1 MIRAWAVDDPLLEG
15 FAPWHW
21 ADEPSYGERM
31 ERGMRDM
38 PETVSVYTELGLRIK
53 HAAAAAAAA
62 AGAGA
67 AAAPL

>member
-1 MIRAWAVDDPLLEG
+1 MLEG

-38 PETVSVYTELGLRIK
+38 PATVSVYTELGLRIK
-53 HAAAAAAAA
+53 HAAAAAGA
-62 AGAGA
+62 AGA
-67 AAAPL
+67 AAAAAPL